1 MKKLLLSAIVLIPA
15 AGIMAQEKAI
25 DEVVID
31 GKFLSLPYKK
41 VSENIEIITKEQI
54 EKAPAQ
60 SIEDLLAY
68 YTGVDVRRRGMADT
82 QADVSIRGSSFEQ
95 VLMLVNGIRMSD
107 AQTGHNMMNVPFSL
121 ASVERIEIIKGP
133 AARRF
138 GQNAYAGV
146 INIITKASGKDEYR
160 VSAIGGDYKTWS
172 LGAAADFGNEKF
184 GNFLQV
190 NNTESAG
197 YRYNTDYKIKNFW
210 YQNQMKIKDGSIKFQ
225 AGFVEKKFGA
235 NGFYSSPAAKDQY
248 EETQT
253 SLVSAIYNQK
263 FGNWGVNANLYW
275 RRAQDMY
282 LFVRNKPEIYRNMHI
297 GNNYGGELNLS
308 YKSSLGVTGIGAEMH
323 QEDLRS
329 NNLGARGRFVT
340 QILAE
345 HHFSFIN
352 NRLSIIPGASWVNYT
367 GTGNFFYPG
376 VDVGFDIDKQNKIY
390 GNVAKVHRVPTYTDL
405 YYQSKTEQGNADL
418 KPENALS
425 YEIGY
430 RFSRQKFLFKTSVF
444 GRDSKNAIDWTRA
457 NANSIWVA
465 ENISDVKTKG
475 LEVEAS
481 QGFNSF
487 IKNISI
493 GYTYLDSKAKNNDKG
508 ENSRYALE
516 NLKHQFNAKLTL
528 GYWKFTNELIYQY
541 NQRVTLGSYNLLDE
555 KLTFSTKDVDIFL
568 LINNITNAKY
578 TGASLVP
585 MPGRWFQLG
594 FNFKGKF

>member
-15 AGIMAQEKAI
+15 AGLLAQEKSI

-41 VSENIEIITKEQI
+41 VSENIEVITKEQI
-54 EKAPAQ
+54 EKSPAQ

-68 YTGVDVRRRGMADT
+68 YTGIDVRRRGMADT

-95 VLMLVNGIRMSD
+95 VLLLVNGIRMND

-121 ASVERIEIIKGP
+121 ASVDRIEIIKGP

-146 INIITKASGKDEYR
+146 INIITKASGKNEYK
-160 VSAIGGDYKTWS
+160 VNAAGGDFKTWS
-172 LGAAADFGNEKF
+172 LGAAADFGNKKF
-184 GNFLQV
+184 GNFIQV
-190 NNTESAG
+190 NNAESAG

-210 YQNQMKIKDGSIKFQ
+210 YQNQLKIKDGDIKFQ

-235 NGFYSSPAAKDQY
+235 NGFYASPKAINQY

-263 FGNWGVNANLYW
+263 INNWGINANLYW

-282 LFVRNKPEIYRNMHI
+282 LYTRNDPNGYRNMHI
-297 GNNYGGELNLS
+297 GNNYGGELNVS
-308 YKSSLGVTGIGAEMH
+308 YKSSLGVTGVGAELH

-376 VDVGFDIDKQNKIY
+376 VDVGFDIDKHNKVY

-405 YYQSKTEQGNADL
+405 FYQSKTEQGNPDL

-425 YEIGY
+425 YELGY
-430 RFSRQKFLFKTSVF
+430 RLNLNKLMFKTSVF
-444 GRDSKNAIDWTRA
+444 GRDSKNAIDWTKE
-457 NANSIWVA
+457 NENSIWVA
-465 ENISDVKTKG
+465 QNVSDVKTKG
-475 LEVEAS
+475 AEVEAS
-481 QGFNSF
+481 YGFDSF
-487 IKNISI
+487 VKNVSV
-493 GYTYLDSKAKNNDKG
+493 GYTYLDNKAQNKDKG

-528 GYWKFTNELIYQY
+528 SYWKLTNELIYQY

-555 KLTFSTKDVDIFL
+555 KLTFSTKDLDVFVL
-568 LINNITNAKY
+568 VNNVTNARY
-578 TGASLVP
+578 VGASLVP

-594 FNFKGKF
+594 FIFKGKF

>member
-1 MKKLLLSAIVLIPA
+1 
-15 AGIMAQEKAI
+15 
-25 DEVVID
+25 
-31 GKFLSLPYKK
+31 
-41 VSENIEIITKEQI
+41 
-54 EKAPAQ
+54 
-60 SIEDLLAY
+60 
-68 YTGVDVRRRGMADT
+68 
-82 QADVSIRGSSFEQ
+82 
-95 VLMLVNGIRMSD
+95 
-107 AQTGHNMMNVPFSL
+107 
-121 ASVERIEIIKGP
+121 
-133 AARRF
+133 
-138 GQNAYAGV
+138 
-146 INIITKASGKDEYR
+146 
-160 VSAIGGDYKTWS
+160 
-172 LGAAADFGNEKF
+172 
-184 GNFLQV
+184 
-190 NNTESAG
+190 
-197 YRYNTDYKIKNFW
+197 
-210 YQNQMKIKDGSIKFQ
+210 
-225 AGFVEKKFGA
+225 
-235 NGFYSSPAAKDQY
+235 
-248 EETQT
+248 
-253 SLVSAIYNQK
+253 
-263 FGNWGVNANLYW
+263 
-275 RRAQDMY
+275 
-282 LFVRNKPEIYRNMHI
+282 MHI
-297 GNNYGGELNLS
+297 GNNYGGELNIS
-308 YKSSLGVTGIGAEMH
+308 YKWSLGVTGIGAEMH

-340 QILAE
+340 QVLVE

-376 VDVGFDIDKQNKIY
+376 VDVGFDIDKQNKVY

-430 RFSRQKFLFKTSVF
+430 RFNRQKFLFKTSVF

-487 IKNISI
+487 VKNISI

-555 KLTFSTKDVDIFL
+555 KLTFSTKDVDVFL

>member
-1 MKKLLLSAIVLIPA
+1 M
-15 AGIMAQEKAI
+15 
-25 DEVVID
+25 
-31 GKFLSLPYKK
+31 
-41 VSENIEIITKEQI
+41 
-54 EKAPAQ
+54 
-60 SIEDLLAY
+60 
-68 YTGVDVRRRGMADT
+68 
-82 QADVSIRGSSFEQ
+82 
-95 VLMLVNGIRMSD
+95 
-107 AQTGHNMMNVPFSL
+107 
-121 ASVERIEIIKGP
+121 
-133 AARRF
+133 
-138 GQNAYAGV
+138 
-146 INIITKASGKDEYR
+146 
-160 VSAIGGDYKTWS
+160 
-172 LGAAADFGNEKF
+172 
-184 GNFLQV
+184 
-190 NNTESAG
+190 
-197 YRYNTDYKIKNFW
+197 
-210 YQNQMKIKDGSIKFQ
+210 
-225 AGFVEKKFGA
+225 
-235 NGFYSSPAAKDQY
+235 
-248 EETQT
+248 
-253 SLVSAIYNQK
+253 
-263 FGNWGVNANLYW
+263 
-275 RRAQDMY
+275 
-282 LFVRNKPEIYRNMHI
+282 
-297 GNNYGGELNLS
+297 
-308 YKSSLGVTGIGAEMH
+308 
-323 QEDLRS
+323 
-329 NNLGARGRFVT
+329 
-340 QILAE
+340 
-345 HHFSFIN
+345 
-352 NRLSIIPGASWVNYT
+352 SIIPGASWVNYT

-405 YYQSKTEQGNADL
+405 YYQSKTEQGNADA

-578 TGASLVP
+578 TGASPYQCLED
-585 MPGRWFQLG
+585 G
-594 FNFKGKF
+594 FS